1 MEIKNFDS
9 GILLDEL
16 EKCFSDPEIE
26 ELARSSKF
34 IQRRTSRLSG
44 KSFLE
49 MNVFDPSDG
58 KERSLNDSCDW
69 LEDHHG
75 ISMTKQSLDE
85 RYNTDAV
92 RFMRGCFDRVMKQMN
107 QESLQEFSG
116 LKFSKIQLTDAT
128 SYKIPPNLSTFY
140 RGHTKGVDAVV
151 KMHFNYD
158 LLSGKVEDLL
168 IREGVSS
175 DHLYKFGAS
184 EKIDPKALYIRDLG
198 YFNHEYLASI
208 IKGKGKF
215 LSRAKSNSVFSKKN
229 DEGKYER
236 MELADYLPAPG
247 KTIDLQEIYL
257 GSKKKKNKVR
267 LIIQAV
273 PDEVGEE
280 RLRRLE
286 AKKVQHKNWNLTQQ
300 AKNMCWFNVYVTN
313 TTAKE
318 LPSSM
323 VRLVY
328 SLRWQIELIFK
339 IWKSVFKIDKIKKMS
354 IFRFECYI
362 YSKLIAI
369 LLTLRIQNKIGQF
382 LWEEEE
388 FEISPMKAAKL
399 IKKND

>member
-1 MEIKNFDS
+1 MDIKNFDS
-9 GILLDEL
+9 KRLLAEL
-16 EKCFSDPEIE
+16 EKCFSGPEME

-34 IQRRTSRLSG
+34 IQRKTSRLSG

-49 MNVFDPSDG
+49 MNVFDSSDG

-69 LEDHHG
+69 LEEHCG

-92 RFMRGCFDRVMKQMN
+92 TFMRGCFNRVMNQMN
-107 QESLQEFSG
+107 QETLQQVSS
-116 LKFSKIQLTDAT
+116 LKFLKIRLTDAT
-128 SYKIPPNLSTFY
+128 SYKIPPNLATFY
-140 RGHTKGVDAVV
+140 RGHTQGVDAVV
-151 KMHFNYD
+151 KMHLNYD
-158 LLSGKVEDLL
+158 LLSGQVEDLL
-168 IREGVSS
+168 ITEGVSN
-175 DHLYKFGAS
+175 DHLYKFGDS
-184 EKIDPKALYIRDLG
+184 EQIDCKSLYIRDLG
-198 YFNHEYLASI
+198 YFNHDYLASLI
-208 IKGKGKF
+208 EKGGKF

-229 DEGKYER
+229 DDGKYER

-247 KTIDLQEIYL
+247 ETIDLQDIYL

-273 PDEVGEE
+273 PDEVGKK
-280 RLRRLE
+280 RLKRLK
-286 AKKVQHKNWNLTQQ
+286 AKKVQHKKWNLTQQ
-300 AKNMCWFNVYVTN
+300 AKDMCWFNVYVTN
-313 TTAKE
+313 TTPEE
-318 LPSSM
+318 LPNSK

-399 IKKND
+399 IKKN